1 MILIVFIIVIYV
13 YLMYF
18 LKSDINQFEHLI
30 TLLLFVGILIILSGH
45 EANIILLQKHIDN
58 YLGLSSLGKKNIYEP
73 IFYSDNMKKSLTCIQ
88 HWIIQDY
95 KSSQC
100 RKWIKWIN
108 NKRAIIF
115 SS

>member
-1 MILIVFIIVIYV
+1 
-13 YLMYF
+13 MYF

-30 TLLLFVGILIILSGH
+30 TLLIFVGIFMVLSGN
-45 EANIILLQKHIDN
+45 EGQISIFQKYIDN
-58 YLGLSSLGKKNIYEP
+58 YLGFCSLDKNNDNHNISNITSLSLP
-73 IFYSDNMKKSLTCIQ
+73 FYNQTEIVHILEVIKE
-88 HWIIQDY
+88 WIIKDY

-108 NKRAIIF
+108 NKRLIIF

>member
-1 MILIVFIIVIYV
+1 
-13 YLMYF
+13 MYF

-30 TLLLFVGILIILSGH
+30 TLFIFVGILIILSGH
-45 EANIILLQKHIDN
+45 EANIIVLQTNIDNVLGFCSTDISKTNTHQTSYNNDTIKHLLQVIKR
-58 YLGLSSLGKKNIYEP
+58 
-73 IFYSDNMKKSLTCIQ
+73 
-88 HWIIQDY
+88 WIIEDY

-108 NKRAIIF
+108 NKRVIIF

>member
-1 MILIVFIIVIYV
+1 
-13 YLMYF
+13 MYF

-30 TLLLFVGILIILSGH
+30 TLLVFVGILMMLSGH
-45 EANIILLQKHIDN
+45 EEKIIMSQKYIDN
-58 YLGLSSLGKKNIYEP
+58 YLGLQQNKNNENTCNQTSLLFNHNSIKDI
-73 IFYSDNMKKSLTCIQ
+73 LTTSKE
-88 HWIIQDY
+88 WIIKDY

-108 NKRAIIF
+108 NKRRIIF